1 MASVEE
7 IRRHAQRP
15 AARGQATILAIGT
28 ALPDNCLPQAEF
40 PDFFFRV
47 TKSEHLTQLKEK
59 FKLICKSL
67 IL

>member
-7 IRRHAQRP
+7 IRRNAQWP
-15 AARGQATILAIGT
+15 RGPATILAIGT
-28 ALPDNCLPQAEF
+28 ALPDNCFPQAEF
-40 PDFFFRV
+40 PDFFFQA
-47 TKSEHLTQLKEK
+47 TKSEHLAQLKEK